1 MIAVD
6 WGTSSFRA
14 YRLDA
19 TGAILDTRAS
29 PRGILTVSDGDFPAV
44 LSDEVGAWLGGER
57 LMLLSGM
64 IGSRQGWHEAPYC
77 PCPAGEADIR
87 RAMIRLEFDWPGET
101 WLAPGL
107 TCRSH
112 SVPDVMRGEEVQILG
127 ALAALDGGSGL
138 VCLPG
143 THSKWATVADGRI
156 TGFETHMTGES
167 YAVLRQHSI
176 LGRLMPA
183 PEAESDQDDQ
193 AFAAGLTRARTAGGL
208 LHHLFGVRSLG
219 LMGDIP
225 AAGLPAYLSG
235 LLIGHELVS
244 AAAIEG
250 PVHLIGNETLTRR
263 YARALELMGRDA
275 RPMAPDLAAAGLHL
289 LSQGL
294 MTR

>member
-14 YRLDA
+14 YRLAADG
-19 TGAILDTRAS
+19 TILDSAAS
-29 PRGILTVSDGDFPAV
+29 PRGILSVTDGRFDVVLREAV
-44 LSDEVGAWLGGER
+44 GPWLDAER

-64 IGSRQGWHEAPYC
+64 IGSRQGWREAPYV
-77 PCPAGEADIR
+77 PCPAGEPEIR
-87 RAMIRLEFDWPGET
+87 QALIPLDFDWPGQT

-107 TCRSH
+107 DCRAH
-112 SVPDVMRGEEVQILG
+112 GVPDVMRGEEVQILG
-127 ALAALDGGSGL
+127 ALDAIEDGTGL

-143 THSKWATVADGRI
+143 THSKWVRAEGGRI
-156 TGFETHMTGES
+156 VAFQTHMTGES
-167 YAVLRQHSI
+167 FAILRQHSI

-183 PEAESDQDDQ
+183 ADDEADPDDR
-193 AFAAGLTRARTAGGL
+193 AFAAGLARARTEGGL

-219 LMGDIP
+219 LMGDLP

-235 LLIGHELVS
+235 LLIGHEL
-244 AAAIEG
+244 AATAAIPG

-263 YARALELMGRDA
+263 YSQALTLAGRTA
-275 RPMAPDLAAAGLHL
+275 RPMAPDRAAAGLHL

-294 MTR
+294 

>member
-19 TGAILDTRAS
+19 TGRVFDTRSS
-29 PRGILTVSDGDFPAV
+29 PRGILTVADRDFAAV
-44 LSDEVGAWLGGER
+44 LRDAVGAWLDGER

-64 IGSRQGWHEAPYC
+64 IGSRQGWREAPYC
-77 PCPAGEADIR
+77 PCPAGEAEIR
-87 RAMIRLEFDWPGET
+87 QAMIRLDFDWAGET

-107 TCRSH
+107 SYRSNG
-112 SVPDVMRGEEVQILG
+112 VPDVMRGEEVQILG
-127 ALAALDGGSGL
+127 ALDALGGDGL

-143 THSKWATVADGRI
+143 THSKWATVSAGRI
-156 TGFETHMTGES
+156 TGFQTHMTGES
-167 YAVLRQHSI
+167 FAVLRQHSI

-183 PEAESDQDDQ
+183 PDAESDPDDR
-193 AFAAGLTRARTAGGL
+193 AFAAGLARARTAGGL

-219 LMGDIP
+219 LMGDVP

-235 LLIGHELVS
+235 LLIGHEL
-244 AAAIEG
+244 AAAATIEG
-250 PVHLIGNETLTRR
+250 PVHLIGNETLTGR
-263 YARALELMGRDA
+263 YARALELSGRVA
-275 RPMAPDLAAAGLHL
+275 HPMAPDLAAAGLHL

-294 MTR
+294 